1 MIRVHHHVP
10 PIPSSTARR
19 LGRRL
24 MAPVCLCPLP
34 TSVIAI
40 AMQPYL
46 MKGRGRLRLPLH
58 CDENALDSMRA
69 AYSFL
74 LLHQKGELVRN

>member
-1 MIRVHHHVP
+1 MSLPYRVRRH
-10 PIPSSTARR
+10 ARP
-19 LGRRL
+19 GRRL
-24 MAPVCLCPLP
+24 MAPVCVCPLP
-34 TSVIAI
+34 TSSGIAI
-40 AMQPYL
+40 AMQPCL